1 LFLKIYFNNLE
12 SRKMV
17 ALVLFG
23 IFFILLF
30 LSVPVSVAL
39 GASTF
44 ITSYMFDGSESLID
58 LASALFSKLDKYALM
73 AIPMFILAG
82 NLLSTSSSAR
92 RIVDFAKAFVG
103 HLPGGLPI
111 AAIFA
116 SIIFAAV
123 SGSSPA
129 TVAAIGSLM
138 FGAITAAGYPKT
150 YAVGTIT
157 ASGSLGILIPP
168 SIVMIIYGVTAEVSI
183 GKLFIAGIIPGLL
196 IGGMLMVVTYIGARR
211 LGFKRT
217 KPASL
222 KEKWQKFK
230 EAFWALMT
238 IVIIIGGI
246 YGGIFTPTEA
256 AAISAIW
263 ALFIALFIYKDFK
276 LKDLKKVFLDSAK
289 TSAMIMFIIANASI
303 FAYFLTLQNIP
314 QMLSNWVID
323 MNLSKIAF
331 LVAVNILL
339 LIAGNFMEP
348 SSIIMIMVPL
358 LLPIATALGIDP
370 IHFGV
375 IITINMELGMLTP
388 PVGLN
393 LFVASGITKLSIK
406 EVFQSVLPWFLVI
419 FVGLLLITY
428 IPAIS
433 LWLPSLMMGS

>member
-1 LFLKIYFNNLE
+1 
-12 SRKMV
+12 MV
-17 ALVLFG
+17 VAVLFG
-23 IFFILLF
+23 VFFLLML
-30 LSVPVSVAL
+30 LSTPVAVAL

-44 ITSYMFDGSESLID
+44 ITSYIFEGKESLID
-58 LASALFSKLDKYALM
+58 LASAVFSKLDKYALM

-82 NLLSTSSSAR
+82 NLLSKGSSAQ
-92 RIVDFAKAFVG
+92 RIVDFARAFVG

-129 TVAAIGSLM
+129 TVAAIGSIM
-138 FGAITAAGYPKT
+138 FGAITAAGYPKS

-183 GKLFIAGIIPGLL
+183 GKLFMAGIIPGLMIGLML
-196 IGGMLMVVTYIGARR
+196 IIVTYIGAKR
-211 LGFKRT
+211 LGFKKQ

-222 KEKWQKFK
+222 SEKWTKFK

-256 AAISAIW
+256 AAVSAVW
-263 ALFIALFIYKDFK
+263 ALFIAIFIYKDISIK
-276 LKDLKKVFLDSAK
+276 ELYNVFLDSAK
-289 TSAMIMFIIANASI
+289 TSSMIMFIIANASV
-303 FAYFLTLQNIP
+303 FAYFLTLENIP
-314 QMLSNWVID
+314 QMLSDFVVD
-323 MNLSKIAF
+323 MHLTKVMF
-331 LVAVNILL
+331 LVVVNIML

-358 LLPIATALGIDP
+358 LLPVATMLGIDP

-393 LFVASGITKLSIK
+393 LFVASGITGLSIK
-406 EVFQSVLPWFLVI
+406 EVVKAVLPWFIVI
-419 FVGLLLITY
+419 FIGLMLITY
-428 IPAIS
+428 IPEIS
-433 LWLPSLMMGS
+433 LWLPNIMMGN

>member
-1 LFLKIYFNNLE
+1 
-12 SRKMV
+12 MV

-23 IFFILLF
+23 IFFVLLF

-44 ITSYMFDGSESLID
+44 ITSYIFEGSESLID

-116 SIIFAAV
+116 SIVFAAV

-183 GKLFIAGIIPGLL
+183 GKLFIAGIVPGLL
-196 IGGMLMVVTYIGARR
+196 IGGMLMVVTYIGAKR
-211 LGFKRT
+211 LGFKKT

-256 AAISAIW
+256 AAVSAIW

-276 LKDLKKVFLDSAK
+276 LKDLKKIFLESAK
-289 TSAMIMFIIANASI
+289 TSAMIMFIIASASI
-303 FAYFLTLQNIP
+303 FAYFLTLENIP
-314 QMLSNWVID
+314 QMLSNLVID
-323 MNLSKIAF
+323 MNLNKITF

-406 EVFQSVLPWFLVI
+406 EVFQAVLPWFLVI